1 MHFKT
6 VLSNW
11 QNVNIRVILLTI
23 FWVQK
28 YLSSK
33 YLLVN
38 KQYVITSS
46 DTSYEFYFESSD
58 EQNNIHM
65 FVL

>member
-11 QNVNIRVILLTI
+11 QNVNIRVILLNI